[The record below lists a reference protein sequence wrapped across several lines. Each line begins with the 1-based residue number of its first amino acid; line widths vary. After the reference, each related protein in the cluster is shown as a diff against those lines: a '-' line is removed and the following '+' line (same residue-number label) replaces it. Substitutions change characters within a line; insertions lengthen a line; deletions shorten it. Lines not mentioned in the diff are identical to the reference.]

1 VDVQLIIVALAAA
14 GAALYAVRA
23 VWRQFESPDDEPHG
37 CQGCPANRVG
47 GLSRER
53 SKIDDI

>member
-1 VDVQLIIVALAAA
+1 MQLIIVALAAA